1 MSPRRAAWN
10 ALGSALAG
18 PCVAVLLALACGGV
32 LVALLGRNPFAVY
45 ALLARETFGSWY
57 GFGQV
62 LFKATTLA
70 GTGLAVAVAFRAG
83 LFNIGVEGQLYL
95 GGLGAAVMALAL
107 PASLPAVVMVPL
119 VLLAAAGAGA
129 VWAAIPGLLR
139 ARLGVHEVINTI
151 MMNFIA
157 FAIGS
162 WALVAHL
169 ARYETLHTATVPA
182 AAQLPRLEALLPLLR
197 GAPVNAS
204 LVLVLLL
211 CVAMALVLWRTSW
224 GFELRAT
231 GLSAAAART
240 AGIPVA
246 RRIVGAM
253 ALSGALAGLA
263 ASNFV
268 LGYKHYFE
276 EGFTAE
282 AGFRGIAVALLARN
296 HPLGVVPA
304 ALLFGALD
312 RGGFVLNQVV
322 PKEFVDILQA
332 LVLFFVIVLGP
343 WLRRG
348 TWRRTLRL
356 REGNAWTS

>member
-1 MSPRRAAWN
+1 
-10 ALGSALAG
+10 LA
-18 PCVAVLLALACGGV
+18 
-32 LVALLGRNPFAVY
+32 
-45 ALLARETFGSWY
+45 
-57 GFGQV
+57 
-62 LFKATTLA
+62 
-70 GTGLAVAVAFRAG
+70 
-83 LFNIGVEGQLYL
+83 
-95 GGLGAAVMALAL
+95 AAVTALAL
-107 PASLPAVVMVPL
+107 PAGWPGVVTIPL
-119 VLLAAAGAGA
+119 ILASSAAAGAG
-129 VWAAIPGLLR
+129 WAAIPGVLR

-157 FAIGS
+157 FALGS

-169 ARYETLHTATVPA
+169 ARFETLHTAEVPVA
-182 AAQLPRLEALLPLLR
+182 ARLGRLEAIIPALH
-197 GAPVNAS
+197 GAPANAS
-204 LVLVLLL
+204 LVLVLALCAAMTLL
-211 CVAMALVLWRTSW
+211 LWRTSW
-224 GFELRAT
+224 GFEMRAA
-231 GLSAAAART
+231 GLSDAAARS

-253 ALSGALAGLA
+253 ALSGALAGLT

-268 LGYKHYFE
+268 LGYKYYFE

-296 HPLGVVPA
+296 HPLGVIPA

-343 WLRRG
+343 QLRRWN
-348 TWRRTLRL
+348 WRRALRGA
-356 REGNAWTS
+356 RAAAWTS